1 VSGARDGAWDGGP
14 VNSHVEVAEVDGGAD
29 EARGGVVAGAL
40 AREAQPPPRRQ
51 RPLHRPAPP
60 PAHSPRPDVG
70 AARQQS
76 SRAGPGDKL
85 VAQNS
90 SEIDEG
96 VPSYVHGQVAEG
108 RQEGEDVREEVDGE
122 PLDVRLHRAAVAVV
136 LALLLRVHLSPPS
149 ASSLARRAQKLGK
162 ARRGRLLVGRRQV
175 ATLAPP
181 MRAARRDTSGRG
193 RRGMDG
199 IGLRG
204 GQVSRLCGHRRAI
217 PRQIIASAG
226 LRPVGML
233 RPTVTKSGPGSNLQ
247 RLGYAYATIKL
258 TQKQKKIVRMGSAR
272 VYGRFAV

>member
-1 VSGARDGAWDGGP
+1 VNSNNGQTDSVRKNGLNFFLVSGARDGAWDGGP

-90 SEIDEG
+90 SEMRG

-108 RQEGEDVREEVDGE
+108 RQEGEDVSEEVDGE
-122 PLDVRLHRAAVAVV
+122 PLDVRLHRAVV
-136 LALLLRVHLSPPS
+136 LALLLRVHLSPPR
-149 ASSLARRAQKLGK
+149 L
-162 ARRGRLLVGRRQV
+162 RLLPISPRAEAGKGAARTPPCRRQV

-204 GQVSRLCGHRRAI
+204 GPSEPIMWTPSRH
-217 PRQIIASAG
+217 P
-226 LRPVGML
+226 
-233 RPTVTKSGPGSNLQ
+233 
-247 RLGYAYATIKL
+247 ATN
-258 TQKQKKIVRMGSAR
+258 
-272 VYGRFAV
+272 